1 MAPSHDGRRAD
12 GSKLV
17 AKTLAAQDS
26 GETGTLRGS
35 AGYRRV
41 LGLQARLLLITALV
55 LGTCLG
61 AVGWVL
67 DRSFK
72 AAVRTGAEEQL
83 RAVAYGLLS
92 AAQDDD
98 NELAFG
104 SELGE
109 PRLARPDSGLYAYV
123 ERAQDGVIWR
133 SPSSMVSAG
142 DIGEQSP
149 LAQRPAPGESVF
161 EVANTTTGPSRFV
174 MAYTVI
180 WEALGGAELT
190 FWVLTDRAPFRRQ
203 ILEFRRNTTVGLLS
217 AAIVFVLIQLAA
229 VRWGLAPVR
238 LMAARLRGLE
248 AGSRGDIGDDYPREL
263 SGLARN
269 LNRFIAYEKANRD
282 RYRRAMDDLAHSLKT
297 PLAVLK
303 NAMREMNGA
312 DASMMH
318 DQIDRMETTV
328 THQLSRAAA
337 VRTVMPAKAVPVSAV
352 VSRIG
357 RALERA
363 YAEKAVTLDLAPAP
377 LAVRV
382 DERDLLEMLGNVIE
396 NAFKYTRTRVRIS
409 ARRTGAGVAVL
420 VEDDGD
426 GIATTDRRRVLRR
439 GARADSESAGHGI
452 GLAVALELAEVY
464 QGDLTLGH
472 SELGGALVRLEL
484 PGGDEP

>member
-1 MAPSHDGRRAD
+1 MDVKPVMQEPGATSGARGATFRR
-12 GSKLV
+12 L
-17 AKTLAAQDS
+17 
-26 GETGTLRGS
+26 
-35 AGYRRV
+35 

-61 AVGWVL
+61 AVGWFQ
-67 DRSFK
+67 DRTFK
-72 AAVRTGAEEQL
+72 AAVRAGAQEQL

-92 AAQDDD
+92 AAQDEA

-104 SELGE
+104 TELGE
-109 PRLARPDSGLYAYV
+109 PRLAQQDSGLYAYV
-123 ERAQDGVIWR
+123 ERARGGVIWR
-133 SPSSMVSAG
+133 SPSSVVSVG

-149 LAQRPAPGESVF
+149 LGRRPAPGESAF
-161 EVANTTTGPSRFV
+161 GVAATPRGRSWFAL
-174 MAYTVI
+174 AYTVI
-180 WEALGGAELT
+180 WEDLGDAELT
-190 FWVLTDRAPFRRQ
+190 FWVLTDRAPFRRE
-203 ILEFRRNTTVGLLS
+203 ITEFRRNTTIGLLS
-217 AAIVFVLIQLAA
+217 AAIVFVVIQLAA

-269 LNRFIAYEKANRD
+269 LNRFIASEKANRD

-303 NAMREMNGA
+303 NAMREINGSSADVMN
-312 DASMMH
+312 

-337 VRTVMPAKAVPVSAV
+337 VRTVMSAKAVPVAPV
-352 VSRIG
+352 VARIG

-363 YAEKAVTLDLAPAP
+363 YAEKAVTLDLVAAP
-377 LAVRV
+377 LAVRI

-396 NAFKYTRTRVRIS
+396 NAFKYTKNRVRIS
-409 ARRTGAGVAVL
+409 VRRADAGVAVL

-426 GIATTDRRRVLRR
+426 GIAPADRRRVLRR
-439 GARADSESAGHGI
+439 GARADTASAGQGI

-464 QGDLTLGH
+464 QGSLELGD

-484 PGGDEP
+484 PARDAS

>member
-1 MAPSHDGRRAD
+1 MQNTSAER
-12 GSKLV
+12 
-17 AKTLAAQDS
+17 T
-26 GETGTLRGS
+26 TRGVV
-35 AGYRRV
+35 GRV

-61 AVGWVL
+61 AVGWMM

-72 AAVRTGAEEQL
+72 AAVRAGAEEQL

-92 AAQDDD
+92 AAQDEA

-104 SELGE
+104 TELGE
-109 PRLARPDSGLYAYV
+109 PRLAQPDSGLYAYV
-123 ERAQDGVIWR
+123 ERAEDGVVWR
-133 SPSSMVSAG
+133 SPSTVVSAG

-149 LAQRPAPGESVF
+149 LRQRPAPGESVF
-161 EVANTTTGPSRFV
+161 GVADTRGGPSLFV

-180 WEALGGAELT
+180 WESLDAELT
-190 FWVLTDRAPFRRQ
+190 FWVLTDQAPFRRQ
-203 ILEFRRNTTVGLLS
+203 ILEFRRTTAVGLLS
-217 AAIVFVLIQLAA
+217 AAIVFVVIQLAA

-238 LMAARLRGLE
+238 RMASRLRGLE
-248 AGSRGDIGDDYPREL
+248 AGSRSDIGADYPREL

-303 NAMREMNGA
+303 NAMREVNGSSATVMN
-312 DASMMH
+312 
-318 DQIDRMETTV
+318 DQIERMETTV

-337 VRTVMPAKAVPVSAV
+337 VRTVMPAKAVPVAPV
-352 VSRIG
+352 VARIG
-357 RALERA
+357 HALLRA
-363 YAEKAVTLDLAPAP
+363 YAEKAVDLELVDAP
-377 LAVRV
+377 LAARV

-396 NAFKYTRTRVRIS
+396 NAFKYTHKRVRIS
-409 ARRTGAGVAVL
+409 VRRGNTGVAIL
-420 VEDDGD
+420 IEDDGD
-426 GIATTDRRRVLRR
+426 GIAPADRQRVLRR
-439 GARADSESAGHGI
+439 GARADTESAGQGI

-464 QGDLTLGH
+464 QGTLDLGD

-484 PGGDEP
+484 PGRDGS